1 MEACSQCPHPN
12 DCLNVGACLNDLNAP
27 LIASGQFPRRM
38 TPAQANEFME
48 ALRAGRTLRRI
59 SGGGKFGPAIASPK
73 KFHTH
78 CKLYPEWGA
87 EAKRLAIAN
96 AKAADVLKGSTKRS
110 RTHCGRGHPFA
121 VHGLAYKNHVN
132 GRRYRYCK
140 LCNRINSQQGGK
152 LSDSIVEKIKS
163 LVRAGNPLRSFTSG
177 GKPGYLA
184 RFNSV
189 KLLRLKDAEFDRL
202 VRLNSE
208 RKIITTN
215 IRMPTLTGRIAAQPD
230 ETFSVVDAAVSRC
243 LPHHIRGDVMGRLIL
258 DILEG
263 RVDISEVAIYAR
275 QNIGAEP
282 PGVFFIE
289 RSHRERLINIILE
302 PSPFPTSLLLR
313 IADEIRR
320 SESRLSTYRLARGL
334 RRVSSALLTFL
345 RRVRASA

>member
-1 MEACSQCPHPN
+1 MDACSQCPHPN
-12 DCLNVGACLNDLNAP
+12 ECLKVGSCLDELNAP

-38 TPAQANEFME
+38 MPAQANELMS

-59 SGGGKFGPAIASPK
+59 CGGGKLGPAIVSSK
-73 KFHTH
+73 KFRAH
-78 CKLYPEWGA
+78 CELYPEWGV

-96 AKAADVLKGSTKRS
+96 AKAADSLKGSTKKRS
-110 RTHCGRGHPFA
+110 RTHCGRGHEFA
-121 VHGLAYKNHVN
+121 VHGLAYKRHVN

-189 KLLRLKDAEFDRL
+189 KLLRIKDAEFDRL

-230 ETFSVVDAAVSRC
+230 ETFSAVDAAVSRC

-263 RVDISEVAIYAR
+263 RVDISEVAICAR
-275 QNIGAEP
+275 RYIRQAYNEMNYGP
-282 PGVFFIE
+282 
-289 RSHRERLINIILE
+289 L
-302 PSPFPTSLLLR
+302 SLDAPR
-313 IADEIRR
+313 FDGGTATRGDTI
-320 SESRLSTYRLARGL
+320 SRGL
-334 RRVSSALLTFL
+334 WD
-345 RRVRASA
+345 